1 MSVRN
6 KRSTSITHLRC
17 DCLFVSVYNLVKVSA
32 PDLDTVHVAWRDM
45 AEDVNLL
52 PVKLSH
58 LIRSDVKVGSVSVFV
73 T

>member
-1 MSVRN
+1 MAY
-6 KRSTSITHLRC
+6 LRC
-17 DCLFVSVYNLVKVSA
+17 DCLFVSVDDLVKVSA
-32 PDLDTVHVAWRDM
+32 PDLDTVHVAWRDV

-58 LIRSDVKVGSVSVFV
+58 LMRSDVKVGSVSVFV